1 MPAEGKAG
9 MKSQRISESPAL
21 PQGAA
26 GPSMSAAAEL
36 FKAIAHPV
44 RAQIL
49 ELLSRGESSIPELC
63 EGTGVKPSHLS
74 RHLTQM
80 RGQHLIQCLRS
91 DGRLVYRLEHPE
103 AADLLA
109 VARSLLQ
116 ARAVASVAS
125 VGRAGV
131 SSWSNPRRTPGAD
144 PVSRSDGPSQTAFS
158 NEQVS
163 ALEATLAS
171 RSLIEDACEAIA
183 ARSGCSR
190 DAAAWQ
196 LIMTA
201 NERNLTLREA
211 ADAELR
217 KPQEPRR
224 A

>member
-1 MPAEGKAG
+1 
-9 MKSQRISESPAL
+9 MKSQPISESAVL
-21 PQGAA
+21 PHGAA

-49 ELLSRGESSIPELC
+49 ELLSRGESTIPELC
-63 EGTGVKPSHLS
+63 EGTGVKATHLS

-125 VGRAGV
+125 VGRASA
-131 SSWSNPRRTPGAD
+131 SSWSTPQLRSGAA
-144 PVSRSDGPSQTAFS
+144 PASRPDVPSQAAFS
-158 NEQVS
+158 DEQVS

-190 DAAAWQ
+190 DTAAWQ
-196 LIMTA
+196 LIMAA
-201 NERNLTLREA
+201 NERHLTLREA

-217 KPQEPRR
+217 RPQERRR